1 LDYFFRLEDVATV
14 LRQDFEGVLMKP
26 QSKFRD
32 IKSLTNYG
40 NEKLYGLERRI
51 QYLAMNE
58 ETCAFTDFKL
68 RELLVEAGWN
78 VFEMKKFVI
87 YIPKRSVDAGVNEH
101 TYKLFTAER
110 DFFIREVAVI
120 KYIKKLYNPQAQ
132 SPSSTS
138 SSPDHSLMSDLSQG
152 SLENIK
158 KPAAVIK
165 KTAAQNEGMKVLDG
179 KKKLKEITTPYVPKP
194 KDYGPWGN
202 PVLLETIKKEIL
214 EEANKNTK
222 EQAFNRNL
230 LPRLKKLK
238 FGLIYTD
245 YSNSFICKPKMVREC
260 TPFIKNGYLSQTGK
274 EVFNK
279 YKEIKDYFRND
290 DEGQA
295 TFYAELKK
303 FSVDRWLE
311 EKDDEA
317 EDKEEETAPAHP
329 SPNAH
334 VKKTKDIQILGGPLL
349 TAPATQ
355 PKKMVGRGRTK
366 TPKSLDINIVKGRSP
381 MKALYKS
388 GDPALHLDRLTSS
401 GFGFNTPLAD
411 HNSYFHASPEEKS
424 SVKIDPKLFDDF
436 ENGNNFFTQEN
447 NENMNHQ
454 DDDAG
459 EEMDVDTDF
468 APSYVP
474 GEKPLTLKQA
484 GKETVAEVKKILKA
498 EKEVNADRLVG
509 VLKPF
514 GYRWNFARLG
524 SNDYF
529 LGDFKFGSK
538 AHFIQHVR
546 EELKLTPVKA
556 PPVNSAQKP
565 RQTRSGRVLDNEEVD
580 NHSEQEEEEEVS
592 IVEQPK
598 LTGKNKRKR
607 KDSVSSEPQ
616 EERDS
621 AEEQEATQ
629 GIKKL
634 KLGDNKIYKG
644 LKKQNNNNNNNNPIT
659 SSSSP
664 VRPSIVQTIHHMTT
678 LADTIQFAMD
688 HLNVTSS
695 SINDVSL
702 PTFPIP
708 ERAEES
714 KKIFSAIMNYV
725 RTGVGHCLYLPGVTG
740 MGKSASVF
748 SSVGYARDYCLEHGV
763 EFFGMSLNGN
773 QAGDKTSLV
782 SRVSEAIGC
791 DADEKL
797 IAKLN
802 PKSHPEIPTHPQ
814 YEEVPM
820 ISSDISI
827 SSGSGRKSNF
837 QKKGSLVV
845 LIIDEMDKLG
855 KSTLPLVLKWSL
867 SGNLLVIGTG
877 NNGGALNGIDLSLG
891 LDKAVVNQRYTQIPF
906 AQYNEQQLNS
916 IVMNKMGPLMKEAT
930 VDFYVKKIISHYK
943 GDARPLFTN
952 LQGLLN
958 ACTGQPGKLT
968 VAGIFFISICF
979 LSNSS
984 SLLFC

>member
-1 LDYFFRLEDVATV
+1 ME
-14 LRQDFEGVLMKP
+14 P

-68 RELLVEAGWN
+68 RELLVEAGWK
-78 VFEMKKFVI
+78 VFEMRNFVI
-87 YIPKRSVDAGVNEH
+87 YIPKRCVDAGVNEH
-101 TYKLFTAER
+101 TYKRFTSER

-120 KYIKKLYNPQAQ
+120 KYIKKLYNPQST
-132 SPSSTS
+132 SPYSTS
-138 SSPDHSLMSDLSQG
+138 SAPDSPLTQA
-152 SLENIK
+152 SLENTK
-158 KPAAVIK
+158 KPTVVIK
-165 KTAAQNEGMKVLDG
+165 NEGMKVLEG
-179 KKKLKEITTPYVPKP
+179 KKKAKEITTPYVPKP

-202 PVLLETIKKEIL
+202 PILLETIKKEIL
-214 EEANKNTK
+214 AEAQKNSK

-245 YSNSFICKPKMVREC
+245 YAHSFICKPKMAREC
-260 TPFIKNGYLSQTGK
+260 TPFIKGGYLTQQGK
-274 EVFNK
+274 EIFNK

-295 TFYAELKK
+295 TLYAELKK
-303 FSVDRWLE
+303 FSVDRWLDE
-311 EKDDEA
+311 E
-317 EDKEEETAPAHP
+317 KEEEEAEEEAAEAENTRAPP

-334 VKKTKDIQILGGPLL
+334 VKKTKDMQILGGPLL

-388 GDPALHLDRLTSS
+388 GDPALHLDRLSS
-401 GFGFNTPLAD
+401 YGFGFNTPEAD
-411 HNSYFHASPEEKS
+411 HNSYFHASPEQKS
-424 SVKIDPKLFDDF
+424 SIKIDPKLFDDF
-436 ENGNNFFTQEN
+436 ENGTNFLTQEN
-447 NENMNHQ
+447 NDNMNHHR
-454 DDDAG
+454 DDEDDAG

-484 GKETVAEVKKILKA
+484 GKETKGEVKKIFNG
-498 EKEVNADRLVG
+498 EKEYIADRLVG

-529 LGDFKFGSK
+529 LGDFKFNSK

-546 EELKLTPVKA
+546 EELKLTPVKP
-556 PPVNSAQKP
+556 PPVSSAQKP
-565 RQTRSGRVLDNEEVD
+565 RQTRSGRVLNHEEDDNQ
-580 NHSEQEEEEEVS
+580 SEQEEEEEEEVS
-592 IVEQPK
+592 IVEQQPK
-598 LTGKNKRKR
+598 LTGKNNKRKR
-607 KDSVSSEPQ
+607 KESVSSEP
-616 EERDS
+616 EEDKES

-634 KLGDNKIYKG
+634 KLGEKKKAIYKG
-644 LKKQNNNNNNNNPIT
+644 LKKQNNNNNPTI
-659 SSSSP
+659 SCSSP
-664 VRPSIVQTIHHMTT
+664 VPSPIVQTMHHMTT

-748 SSVGYARDYCLEHGV
+748 SSVGYARDYCLDHGV
-763 EFFGMSLNGN
+763 EFLGMSLNGN
-773 QAGDKTSLV
+773 QAGDKSSLV

-802 PKSHPEIPTHPQ
+802 PKSHPEIPIHAQ

-820 ISSDISI
+820 ITSSDISV
-827 SSGSGRKSNF
+827 SSGSGKKSHF
-837 QKKGSLVV
+837 QKKDSLVV

-867 SGNLLVIGTG
+867 AGNLLVIGTG

-891 LDKAVVNQRYTQIPF
+891 LDKTVVNQRYTQIPF

-952 LQGLLN
+952 LQGLLQ
-958 ACTGQPGKLT
+958 ACLQSTPEHPSKLT
-968 VAGIFFISICF
+968 AAGIFFHFYLFS
-979 LSNSS
+979 SNSS
-984 SLLFC
+984 CYLFV